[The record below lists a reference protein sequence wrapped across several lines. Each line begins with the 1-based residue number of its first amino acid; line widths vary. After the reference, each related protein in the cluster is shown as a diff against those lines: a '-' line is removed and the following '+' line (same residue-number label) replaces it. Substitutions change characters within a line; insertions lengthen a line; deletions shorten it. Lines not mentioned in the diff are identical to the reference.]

1 MAAVPRGPASPLDPL
16 FGASSVVTTTGACDT
31 FRPAVARPFAGPHRA
46 HAAHAVVR
54 LEGVP
59 LIEDLLPNTLAN
71 PGAVGYAQ
79 GTMRSNEASAKSAR
93 RWLGAL
99 PLVAACVAVVVVYA
113 PALGLGPVAEDLQ
126 WALKGVA
133 TPLHLEGL
141 LKPFHQHLRPAGNM
155 FFAASVALFG
165 KQWVAYRVVQLALL
179 LALAAAGWLLLRRT
193 LGVPPLG
200 AGLVVALWLI
210 SPLSDD
216 VVFITNQVKQ
226 VLLGLGIVGVLLL
239 REGPPGVVRRLGTI
253 GAAVL
258 AAAAKEEWVI
268 LPALVLAQD
277 VLLLSVPWRRAL
289 RRAVPWVVAVFAY
302 LATYWALV
310 RFQAGWFYGGDPSG
324 LVAKVIATAGA
335 FFHILPPVP
344 WEFGALLADRT
355 LGAALSVMLALTVV
369 TFTVVRR
376 DRRALFCL
384 LASAVA
390 TLPTLPGAGQAGRY
404 MLLPWF
410 FFLAGCTFV
419 LREVGRAVQMM
430 RLLDAGIVVLGVT
443 LLVGDAVRV
452 RGDCTDWARFAAI
465 ARTLEAEA
473 TPLLQHARAGR
484 ALVVLR
490 GDDGGPLRRLLESPR
505 GQLKLYFPR
514 PDDPYG
520 VISLSAL
527 LSWQTYREGF
537 VLERVA
543 ALPPAQAVA
552 GFVHETGVFLPGE
565 IPAGSPWGERSRPP
579 VILVPR
585 PWATFDPA
593 AFP

>member
-1 MAAVPRGPASPLDPL
+1 
-16 FGASSVVTTTGACDT
+16 
-31 FRPAVARPFAGPHRA
+31 
-46 HAAHAVVR
+46 
-54 LEGVP
+54 
-59 LIEDLLPNTLAN
+59 
-71 PGAVGYAQ
+71 
-79 GTMRSNEASAKSAR
+79 MRSNEADAKSGR
-93 RWLGAL
+93 RWLAAL

-113 PALGLGPVAEDLQ
+113 PTLGLGPVAEDLQ
-126 WALKGVA
+126 WALKGAA
-133 TPLHLEGL
+133 TPLHPGGL
-141 LKPFHQHLRPAGNM
+141 LKPFHQHLRPAGNI
-155 FFAASVALFG
+155 FFAASAALFG
-165 KQWVAYRVVQLALL
+165 KQWVGYRVVQLALL
-179 LALAAAGWLLLRRT
+179 LALAAVGWLLLRRT
-193 LGVPPLG
+193 LGMPPLG

-226 VLLGLGIVGVLLL
+226 VLLALGIVGVLLL
-239 REGPPGVVRRLGTI
+239 REGPPGVVHRLGTV

-258 AAAAKEEWVI
+258 AAAAKEEWVV
-268 LPALVLAQD
+268 LLALVLAQD
-277 VLLLSVPWRRAL
+277 ALLLSVPWRRAL
-289 RRAVPWVVAVFAY
+289 RRAVPWAVAVSAY

-310 RFQAGWFYGGDPSG
+310 RFQAGWFYGGEPSG

-335 FFHILPPVP
+335 FLHLLPPVP

-355 LGAALSVMLALTVV
+355 LGAALSVMLALAVI

-384 LASAVA
+384 LASAVTA
-390 TLPTLPGAGQAGRY
+390 LPTLPGAGQAGRY

-410 FFLAGCTFV
+410 FFLAGCTLV
-419 LREVGRAVQMM
+419 LREVGRAVRMG
-430 RLLDAGIVVLGVT
+430 RLLDAAFVALGVT
-443 LLVGDAVRV
+443 LLAGDALRV
-452 RGDCTDWARFAAI
+452 RGDCTDWARFASI
-465 ARTLEAEA
+465 ARTLETEA

-520 VISLSAL
+520 VLSLSAL

-543 ALPPAQAVA
+543 ALPPEQAVA
-552 GFVHETGVFLPGE
+552 GFVHETGVFLPRE
-565 IPAGSPWGERSRPP
+565 IPAGSPLGGGSRRP